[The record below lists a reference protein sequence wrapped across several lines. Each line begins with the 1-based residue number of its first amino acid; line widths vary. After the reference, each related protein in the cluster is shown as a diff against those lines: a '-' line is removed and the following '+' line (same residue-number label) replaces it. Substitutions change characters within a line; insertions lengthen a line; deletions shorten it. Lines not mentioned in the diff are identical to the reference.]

1 MNNSKEKT
9 KCWTI
14 ILKEIIKLA
23 SDIPWYAKKNEKK
36 KVIEVKMKPKCETS
50 QMISSQNLKNGNFHG
65 DIFGN

>member
-1 MNNSKEKT
+1 MNNSKKKT

-36 KVIEVKMKPKCETS
+36 KVIEVKMKPKCDITNDFQS
-50 QMISSQNLKNGNFHG
+50 KFKNGNFHG